1 MSIALVHDMI
11 TGARVPVCQHE
22 KARKK
27 NSKKNILYTQYS
39 ISPSSNASKAS
50 LRDFHKIEGLH
61 SIQTITE
68 VMASGKDNRM
78 SETDSLLEQY
88 APILKNLIRYSSAV
102 NAKDISFYKSIDPSI
117 RDQANDISSD
127 LIDTMNDIL
136 MSALTVSTDD
146 SEETTFKS
154 NSEKENNQILSN
166 VLDTLLEK
174 VEINLDNHY
183 KAKKNKHF
191 QSANNNNRTVNS
203 AADGYTYLDQNEDVS
218 ASSSTIPRGSAN
230 MEKPQTK
237 FLTPVNNFEI
247 TPFKPLIEFKPN
259 AMKSLQDSLQLV
271 EPTDEVPLHYE
282 NPYAYEIM
290 NAEYPEWILNSVPEN
305 ERYES
310 IPWVGSP
317 EAQWIDS
324 PEKLDSLLVELNKCK
339 VIAIDL
345 EHHDYRTYHG
355 LTSLMQITT
364 DTRIDYLLDPL
375 SPTLR
380 PHLTTLNEVFT
391 NPNIIKVLHG
401 AFMDVIWL
409 QRDLGL
415 YLVSLFDTFHAAKQL
430 SLGKYSL
437 AFLLEEYV
445 KFRTSKKWQLADW
458 RLRPLSAEMKDYA
471 KADTHFLIEIF
482 YKMHEDL
489 LKIPNALQKAL
500 YASRKVAVRRF
511 EYSTFR
517 PKNLSMSSNSEVV
530 TTSGSVPLLDEITGK
545 ITLSFDRD
553 LPWTNLIYS
562 NGIPLERRPLLEVL
576 YKWRDNEARTND
588 ESPRYIM
595 SDFILVSLANSFQ
608 IGHEDDVNANSVM
621 AVINKHSKFGGSY
634 YVRKCVK
641 NLTDTI
647 KDALIEL
654 KGIDLNVL
662 QTMTN
667 GRSSDELNTA
677 EQAVNSSLP
686 SADLHGIYSS
696 VKDVSKLQKQFNSF
710 NSFYNSTIK
719 LDSEKPQQI
728 DSVDDSSEDGV
739 FAVEYGKKGKAMIV
753 KNKSIKNRIG
763 EVVDFFVK
771 DMGKGVEFAVEG
783 EEEASEDNLPEEE
796 ETQGVDAVKNGEAVN
811 LRDEI
816 ITLRKKRS
824 ARNPNNKRKAKDLSE
839 SSEEP
844 SVDFSKSIMEKDSN
858 DKNRNKK
865 QKKKPSFDPYSKDAL
880 ADMNVPQLKK
890 KKMVD
895 RGKNVIFK
903 KK

>member
-1 MSIALVHDMI
+1 
-11 TGARVPVCQHE
+11 
-22 KARKK
+22 
-27 NSKKNILYTQYS
+27 
-39 ISPSSNASKAS
+39 
-50 LRDFHKIEGLH
+50 
-61 SIQTITE
+61 
-68 VMASGKDNRM
+68 MASRKDK
-78 SETDSLLEQY
+78 ETSQTDFLLEEY

-102 NAKDISFYKSIDPSI
+102 NAKDISFYKSIDPAI
-117 RDQANDISSD
+117 KEKANDISSD
-127 LIDTMNDIL
+127 ITDTMNDVL

-146 SEETTFKS
+146 TADIKFKI
-154 NSEKENNQILSN
+154 NSESENNQVLSN

-191 QSANNNNRTVNS
+191 QSSSSNQRLSSTTD
-203 AADGYTYLDQNEDVS
+203 DGYTYLDQNENVS
-218 ASSSTIPRGSAN
+218 SSSSTVPRGGAN

-237 FLTPVNNFEI
+237 FLTPVDNFET
-247 TPFKPLIEFKPN
+247 TPFKPLIKFKPN
-259 AMKSLQDSLQLV
+259 AIKPLQESLQLA
-271 EPTDEVPLHYE
+271 EPTDEIPLHYE

-305 ERYES
+305 EKYES

-355 LTSLMQITT
+355 LTSLMQITS
-364 DTRIDYLLDPL
+364 DSKVDYLIDPL

-430 SLGKYSL
+430 ALGKYSL
-437 AFLLEEYV
+437 AFLLEEYA

-458 RLRPLSAEMKDYA
+458 RIRPLSAEMKDYA

-511 EYSTFR
+511 EYSTYR

-530 TTSGSVPLLDEITGK
+530 STSGSVPLLDEITKK
-545 ITLSFDRD
+545 ITLSYDKD

-576 YKWRDNEARTND
+576 FKWRDNQARFND

-595 SDFILVSLANSFQ
+595 SDFILVSLANNFQ
-608 IGHEDDVNANSVM
+608 IGHESAVDVNSVM

-634 YVRKCVK
+634 HVRKLIK
-641 NLTDTI
+641 ELTDTI
-647 KDALIEL
+647 KTAVTEL
-654 KGIDLNVL
+654 KGVDLNKL
-662 QTMTN
+662 QALSNGNEGGNNTSEELVPGTN
-667 GRSSDELNTA
+667 YSSTDIN
-677 EQAVNSSLP
+677 
-686 SADLHGIYSS
+686 GIYSS
-696 VKDVSKLQKQFNSF
+696 VKDVSKLQEQFT
-710 NSFYNSTIK
+710 SFYQLYNQTI
-719 LDSEKPQQI
+719 SNNNKPIKI
-728 DSVDDSSEDGV
+728 DTIDDNNEDAV
-739 FAVEYGKKGKAMIV
+739 FAVKYSKQGKATVV
-753 KNKSIKNRIG
+753 KNVSVKDRINK
-763 EVVDFFVK
+763 VVGFFTE
-771 DMGKGVEFAVEG
+771 DMGKDVEFTVEAEDD
-783 EEEASEDNLPEEE
+783 EEENGNDQQEADN
-796 ETQGVDAVKNGEAVN
+796 DNGEASKN
-811 LRDEI
+811 ENEINPRDEI
-816 ITLRKKRS
+816 ITLRRKRS
-824 ARNPNNKRKAKDLSE
+824 ERSNGSKRKANTLSE
-839 SSEEP
+839 VEDL
-844 SVDFSKSIMEKDSN
+844 SVDFSKSIMEKESN
-858 DKNRNKK
+858 DRSRFKK
-865 QKKKPSFDPYSKDAL
+865 QKKKPSFDPYSNDAL
-880 ADMNVPQLKK
+880 ADMNIPQLKK
-890 KKMVD
+890 KQRVD
-895 RGKNVIFK
+895 RGKNVVFK
-903 KK
+903 QNKK